1 MALMLVQPSLW
12 IVVLVLVLCG
22 LLAMRLARQIVRP
35 INAINPDNPNAT
47 PTYPELQPLITRLQ
61 EQNRTIRTQLSELST
76 RQREFDAITENMR
89 EGFLI
94 VDNKCSILSSNRSAL
109 RLLGIR
115 DVIEVSSGVKTGL
128 NIRSEQPRQVG
139 SDRVAAAVAARAKG
153 KLPCVAITLG
163 TATTFTALDGS
174 GALVGSAIT
183 AGVQLS
189 LLALREQAAQLPAV
203 AIDAKDEGILARNTV
218 DAMRVGA
225 VYGAASLVDGMVERF
240 AEALGETPY
249 VVLTGELA
257 PLVTPYLRIPFE
269 YDESLVLD
277 GLHLIWKKNR
287 G

>member
-1 MALMLVQPSLW
+1 MLIAVNAGNSRVSLGGYEEDRQVFSASIATEPKHTRDDYACKLQQVLQLHGINVQCIHGAVVSSVVPSM
-12 IVVLVLVLCG
+12 VTVL
-22 LLAMRLARQIVRP
+22 
-35 INAINPDNPNAT
+35 
-47 PTYPELQPLITRLQ
+47 
-61 EQNRTIRTQLSELST
+61 
-76 RQREFDAITENMR
+76 
-89 EGFLI
+89 EG
-94 VDNKCSILSSNRSAL
+94 AL

-128 NIRSEQPRQVG
+128 NIRSEQPRQIG
-139 SDRVAAAVAARAKG
+139 SDRVSAAVAARAKG
-153 KLPCVAITLG
+153 KLPCVVVTLG
-163 TATTFTALDGS
+163 TATTFTVLDQT

-203 AIDAKDEGILARNTV
+203 ALDAKNESILARNTV

-225 VYGAASLVDGMVERF
+225 VCGAASLVDGMIGRF

-249 VVLTGELA
+249 VVITGALA
-257 PLVTPYLRIPFE
+257 PLITPCLHIPFE
-269 YDESLVLD
+269 YDANLVLD

>member
-1 MALMLVQPSLW
+1 
-12 IVVLVLVLCG
+12 
-22 LLAMRLARQIVRP
+22 MRCA
-35 INAINPDNPNAT
+35 
-47 PTYPELQPLITRLQ
+47 
-61 EQNRTIRTQLSELST
+61 
-76 RQREFDAITENMR
+76 
-89 EGFLI
+89 
-94 VDNKCSILSSNRSAL
+94 C
-109 RLLGIR
+109 LGIR
-115 DVIEVSSGVKTGL
+115 DVIEVSSGVQGDSGL

-163 TATTFTALDGS
+163 TATAFTALDRS

>member
-1 MALMLVQPSLW
+1 MLIAVNAGNSRVLLGGYEEDGQVFSASIATEPKLTRDDYACKLQQVLLLYGVNVRRIHGGIVSSVVPSM
-12 IVVLVLVLCG
+12 VGVL
-22 LLAMRLARQIVRP
+22 
-35 INAINPDNPNAT
+35 
-47 PTYPELQPLITRLQ
+47 
-61 EQNRTIRTQLSELST
+61 
-76 RQREFDAITENMR
+76 
-89 EGFLI
+89 EG
-94 VDNKCSILSSNRSAL
+94 AL

-163 TATTFTALDGS
+163 TATTFTALDQS
-174 GALVGSAIT
+174 GALVG
-183 AGVQLS
+183 
-189 LLALREQAAQLPAV
+189 
-203 AIDAKDEGILARNTV
+203 
-218 DAMRVGA
+218 
-225 VYGAASLVDGMVERF
+225 GAASLVDGMVERF

>member
-1 MALMLVQPSLW
+1 MLIAVNAGNSR
-12 IVVLVLVLCG
+12 VLLGGYEEDGQVFSASIATEPKLTRDDYACKLQQVLLLYGVNVRRIHGVL
-22 LLAMRLARQIVRP
+22 
-35 INAINPDNPNAT
+35 
-47 PTYPELQPLITRLQ
+47 
-61 EQNRTIRTQLSELST
+61 
-76 RQREFDAITENMR
+76 
-89 EGFLI
+89 EG
-94 VDNKCSILSSNRSAL
+94 AL

-287 G
+287 GN

>member
-1 MALMLVQPSLW
+1 MLIAVNAGNSRVLLGGYEEDGQVFSASIATEPKLTRDDYACKLQQVLLLYGVNVRRIHGGIVSSVVPSM
-12 IVVLVLVLCG
+12 VGVL
-22 LLAMRLARQIVRP
+22 
-35 INAINPDNPNAT
+35 
-47 PTYPELQPLITRLQ
+47 
-61 EQNRTIRTQLSELST
+61 
-76 RQREFDAITENMR
+76 
-89 EGFLI
+89 EG
-94 VDNKCSILSSNRSAL
+94 AL

-115 DVIEVSSGVKTGL
+115 DVIEVSSGVKTGP
-128 NIRSEQPRQVG
+128 NIRSEQ
-139 SDRVAAAVAARAKG
+139 
-153 KLPCVAITLG
+153 PCVAITLG

-287 G
+287 GN

>member
-1 MALMLVQPSLW
+1 
-12 IVVLVLVLCG
+12 
-22 LLAMRLARQIVRP
+22 MRW
-35 INAINPDNPNAT
+35 
-47 PTYPELQPLITRLQ
+47 
-61 EQNRTIRTQLSELST
+61 S
-76 RQREFDAITENMR
+76 
-89 EGFLI
+89 
-94 VDNKCSILSSNRSAL
+94 
-109 RLLGIR
+109 
-115 DVIEVSSGVKTGL
+115 
-128 NIRSEQPRQVG
+128 
-139 SDRVAAAVAARAKG
+139 
-153 KLPCVAITLG
+153 
-163 TATTFTALDGS
+163 
-174 GALVGSAIT
+174 GSAIT

-287 G
+287 GN